1 MGRGDFEIII
11 KVDKDNRTITVSD
24 NGCGM
29 NAEQL
34 ESNLGTIA
42 HSGTL
47 RFKTSEE
54 KLDDMD
60 LIGQFGIG
68 FYAAFM
74 VSEKV
79 TVTSLAYGEDQAYRW
94 ESTGVDGY
102 TIEPCKKNESAPILC
117 FCLRTIPKMRAMMS
131 SWINT
136 GSQHLSKNTPT
147 ISAIRSRWRWKK
159 PA

>member
-1 MGRGDFEIII
+1 MEKSNFSQSQTCPGANDQFHVIPQRDFSKGLISNASDAIDKLYFKSLTDSNVDMGRGDFEIII

-94 ESTGVDGY
+94 NQPELMD
-102 TIEPCKKNESAPILC
+102 I
-117 FCLRTIPKMRAMMS
+117 
-131 SWINT
+131 
-136 GSQHLSKNTPT
+136 Q
-147 ISAIRSRWRWKK
+147 
-159 PA
+159 